1 MRLKYFKNVIVT
13 PLLKKPGLDKDDLS
27 YARPIT
33 NLSFVSKALERI
45 VSNQLDQHLAAHY
58 LLSQSQSAYRAHY
71 STKISLL
78 SLWIYLL
85 LIAVRGYGVVV
96 LLHDISRFCHN

>member
-1 MRLKYFKNVIVT
+1 MIVT
-13 PLLKKPGLDKDDLS
+13 LLLKKPGLDKEDLPN
-27 YARPIT
+27 ARPIT
-33 NLSFVSKALERI
+33 NLYFVSKALERI
-45 VSNQLDQHLAAHY
+45 VSNQLDQHLAAHN